1 MMFKSAKI
9 GDRVFDYLLQEW
21 GAVSFI
27 KDAGHKY
34 PIRVQ
39 FAEIKKEYTSGGKDL
54 CSYKLQTLF
63 WDEVKPITPPDKP
76 LPKLEVDTPV
86 FVWDSDGKT
95 KRKRHFSHFDSNGSI
110 NCFGFGNTSR
120 SSKGETALWDKWELA
135 DC

>member
-1 MMFKSAKI
+1 MMFKSTKI

-21 GAVSFI
+21 GTVSFI

-63 WDEVKPITPPDKP
+63 WNEMEPITPPEKP
-76 LPKLEVDTPV
+76 LPELEVDTCV
-86 FVWDSDGKT
+86 FVWDNDGKED
-95 KRKRHFSHFDSNGSI
+95 KLNRYFSHFSPNGNMHCFFRGCTSWSSNG
-110 NCFGFGNTSR
+110 
-120 SSKGETALWDKWELA
+120 ETVPWANWELA
-135 DC
+135 E

>member
-1 MMFKSAKI
+1 MFKSAKI

-21 GAVSFI
+21 GTVSFI

-63 WDEVKPITPPDKP
+63 WNEMEPITPPEKP
-76 LPKLEVDTPV
+76 LPELEVDTRV
-86 FVWDSDGKT
+86 FVWNSNDDIKF
-95 KRKRHFSHFDSNGSI
+95 KRYFSHFDSNGSI
-110 NCFGFGNTSR
+110 NCFKLGATSL
-120 SSKGETALWDKWELA
+120 SSNRNTALWNNWELA
-135 DC
+135 ND